1 MMGTNDTGYIN
12 KVAIG
17 GHIALDTVLLISYVV
32 ELLKG
37 SRTLSY
43 FLVVAAFMI
52 IPIAVELAI
61 YSKKKDAASI
71 RHILAITYGV
81 FYLFAIF
88 TTNSIS
94 TFVYILPF
102 FIYADSSI
110 SRRARKLRIPSR
122 DKNCATFSCSMSVI
136 LSIALMICRYAGA
149 RAPGAYSAILS
160 SASINIGVLWKA
172 GVF

>member
-71 RHILAITYGV
+71 RHILAIT
-81 FYLFAIF
+81 
-88 TTNSIS
+88 
-94 TFVYILPF
+94 
-102 FIYADSSI
+102 
-110 SRRARKLRIPSR
+110 
-122 DKNCATFSCSMSVI
+122 
-136 LSIALMICRYAGA
+136 
-149 RAPGAYSAILS
+149 
-160 SASINIGVLWKA
+160 
-172 GVF
+172 

>member
-81 FYLFAIF
+81 LSVCYFHNEFHQYICVYPAVFYFTDGIF
-88 TTNSIS
+88 RYPVCIYDCFLRYYIQYCLGDLEGTDNRNSFR
-94 TFVYILPF
+94 T
-102 FIYADSSI
+102 D
-110 SRRARKLRIPSR
+110 
-122 DKNCATFSCSMSVI
+122 
-136 LSIALMICRYAGA
+136 AGCGD
-149 RAPGAYSAILS
+149 P
-160 SASINIGVLWKA
+160 A
-172 GVF
+172 GLYDYL

>member
-71 RHILAITYGV
+71 RHILAIGIVLCIPAV
-81 FYLFAIF
+81 FDFYE
-88 TTNSIS
+88 
-94 TFVYILPF
+94 
-102 FIYADSSI
+102 
-110 SRRARKLRIPSR
+110 KHK
-122 DKNCATFSCSMSVI
+122 KNPVVI
-136 LSIALMICRYAGA
+136 LLLFVLFWISIYFVSSTAGN
-149 RAPGAYSAILS
+149 PFMYL
-160 SASINIGVLWKA
+160 N
-172 GVF
+172 F

>member
-102 FIYADSSI
+102 FYFTDGIFRYPVCIYDCF
-110 SRRARKLRIPSR
+110 LRYYIQYCLGDLEGTDNRNSFR
-122 DKNCATFSCSMSVI
+122 TD
-136 LSIALMICRYAGA
+136 AGCGD
-149 RAPGAYSAILS
+149 P
-160 SASINIGVLWKA
+160 A
-172 GVF
+172 GLYDYL